1 MPNAFLSQMK
11 DNGSYFLYV
20 IIENPDSGG
29 FEFLLNGL
37 IDSNEENFHFFLPE
51 SVRNK
56 INPEYKKHSSYW
68 PDNKES
74 SNLSFNLSKNEENPD
89 LFLFFSPFLNLNDQ
103 FECLLDQIEK
113 VSVIQISRVIS
124 FVNANIMSGP
134 SPNLLLWLDAVA
146 HFSDVLC
153 FSNRTNE
160 NGKAIKKIMERYK
173 DMCYPMET
181 YLISQNKKGKILN
194 ILNPTARRISH
205 IFDSPDLLDTE
216 ETPLNDPYLKKL
228 ITGKREKVIPI
239 PFPQ

>member
-1 MPNAFLSQMK
+1 MK
-11 DNGSYFLYV
+11 DNGNYSVYV
-20 IIENPDSGG
+20 IIETPDSGG

-37 IDSNEENFHFFLPE
+37 SDSNEENFHFLLPG
-51 SVRNK
+51 SLQNK
-56 INPEYKKHSSYW
+56 INPELKKHCSFWLDINTSELSINL
-68 PDNKES
+68 NKYKE
-74 SNLSFNLSKNEENPD
+74 KPD

-124 FVNANIMSGP
+124 FVNANIMTEL

-160 NGKAIKKIMERYK
+160 NGKAVKKIIDRYE